1 VFIMAAKHI
10 FVVEDEPVLRLALR
24 RLLEWE
30 GFRVSCAADGREA
43 LDRLREG
50 DQPSLILLD
59 LRMPG
64 LDGWQFLAEQR
75 RDGALAGIPV
85 VVVSAS
91 SEADTPAAVGHV
103 RKPFQP
109 QDLLQAIRRH
119 GEA

>member
-1 VFIMAAKHI
+1 MAAGHI
-10 FVVEDEPVLRLALR
+10 FVVEDEPVLRLSMR

-43 LDRLREG
+43 LDLLRDG
-50 DQPSLILLD
+50 DRPTLILLD

-64 LDGWQFLAEQR
+64 LDGWQFLAEQK
-75 RDGALAGIPV
+75 RDETLAGIPV

-91 SEADTPAAVGHV
+91 SEADIPAAAGHV

-109 QDLLQAIRRH
+109 HDLLLAVRRH

>member
-1 VFIMAAKHI
+1 MAAGHI
-10 FVVEDEPVLRLALR
+10 FVVEDEPVLRLSMR

-43 LDRLREG
+43 LNRLRDG
-50 DQPSLILLD
+50 DPPTLILLD

-64 LDGWQFLAEQR
+64 LDGWQFLAEQK
-75 RDGALAGIPV
+75 RDETLAGIPV

-91 SEADTPAAVGHV
+91 SEADIPVAAGHV

-109 QDLLQAIRRH
+109 HDLLQAVRRH
-119 GEA
+119 GET